1 MTMCTRHPAWRAVLA
16 ALACSIAAAMFL
28 LVPMTVAHAQAKPFR
43 IGVIYDYSG
52 PFAAGGSVAAAK
64 GTEVAIEMVNEKGG
78 ILGRHKVEAIIADA
92 QSKADIAINEAERL
106 LSAEKVDALV
116 GIYASA
122 EAVPLVGKVDQQ
134 QKILWLGVPSATGVI
149 KDRNLRYVFRCLPHS
164 DQFGELSPQFLAE
177 NSKAKFGIEPKDLK
191 VAIIYEDGP
200 YGSGAAAGNER
211 GVQKQGLKLVFKEGY
226 AATAPDLS
234 ALVTKLRRAQPDVI
248 LHTGYNPDITLF
260 LRQARE
266 QGLRFKALIGHG
278 AGYSQIDKLWDTFK
292 TDSDYFLN
300 IDPPSAQ
307 LMDPKKLA
315 PGLGDLIQEFIGR
328 YVKKTGISEV
338 SPQATSG
345 FSFTWIFLT
354 QVVPNAVQKYGDWSS
369 ESIRKA
375 ALDLEIPDGGT
386 ISGFGVKFLPPGDPM
401 SGQNLRAFPVIMQ
414 YKGGKASL
422 VYPSHIAATAPV
434 LPLPA
439 SSPYAAR

>member
-1 MTMCTRHPAWRAVLA
+1 MTRAGWTTWCAAVA
-16 ALACSIAAAMFL
+16 ALACGIGAAAVL
-28 LVPMTVAHAQAKPFR
+28 ALAPMTPAHAQAKPFR

-52 PFAAGGSVAAAK
+52 PFAAGGSMAAAM
-64 GTEVAIEMVNEKGG
+64 GTEIAVELVNEKGG
-78 ILGRHKVEAIIADA
+78 VLGKHKVQAITADA

-106 LSAEKVDALV
+106 LNAEKVDALV

-122 EAVPLVGKVDQQ
+122 HAVPLVGKVDQQ
-134 QKILWLGVPSATGVI
+134 QKVFWLGVPSATAVI
-149 KDRNLRYVFRCLPHS
+149 KDRNLRYVFRMLPHS
-164 DQFGELSPQFLAE
+164 DQFGELSPKFLAE

-200 YGSGAAAGNER
+200 YGSGASAGNER
-211 GVQKQGLKLVFKEGY
+211 GVKNQGQKLVLKEGY
-226 AATAPDLS
+226 TATAPDLS

-266 QGLRFKALIGHG
+266 QGLRFKTLIGHG
-278 AGYSQIDKLWDTFK
+278 AGYAQIDKLWDTFK
-292 TDSDYFLN
+292 TDVDYFFN

-307 LMDPKKLA
+307 LMDPKKLS
-315 PGLGDLIQEFIGR
+315 PGLGDLAQDFIRR

-338 SPQATSG
+338 SPQATAG
-345 FSFTWIFLT
+345 FNHTWVFLT
-354 QVVPNAVQKYGDWSS
+354 QVVPQALQKYGDWSS
-369 ESIRKA
+369 ESLRKA
-375 ALDLEIPDGGT
+375 ALDLDIPDGGT
-386 ISGFGVKFLPPGDPM
+386 ISGYGVKFVPPGNPM
-401 SGQNLRAFPVIMQ
+401 SGQNIRAFPVMVQ

-422 VYPSHIAATAPV
+422 VYPAHIAAVAPI

-439 SSPYAAR
+439 GHPYAAR